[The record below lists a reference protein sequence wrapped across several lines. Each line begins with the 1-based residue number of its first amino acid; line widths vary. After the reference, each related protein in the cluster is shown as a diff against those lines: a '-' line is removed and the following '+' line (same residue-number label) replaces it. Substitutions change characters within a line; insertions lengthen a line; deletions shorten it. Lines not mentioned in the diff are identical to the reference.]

1 MRHLIF
7 LSIALFIAACS
18 NAPEPKKAVSEELPQ
33 AEAPATK
40 SPAPAVEAPVAPS
53 TDAAAQPQTPAATKP
68 AKKQVATS
76 PKKSTPMPAKKPVI
90 VREKWPEE
98 AATTVEMPEESLVPV
113 PAIQKAPAPPPLNH
127 EAFEQLLQKHVDDT
141 GKVNYKGLKSDKAAL
156 DAYCQLLTDNPPQEG
171 CSRSEALAYWINA
184 YNAYT
189 LKLMVDNYPTQSITK
204 LDGGKTWDVRRIKI
218 GSSKYSLNNIEND
231 IIRPKFQEPRIH
243 FAVNCAAKSC
253 PPLWNHAYTA
263 ENLETALE
271 SRARAFINNSS
282 YNTLAG
288 NRARVSK
295 IFDWYGTDFGDLR
308 VYLNKYADNPL
319 DANASIRFNEYDWDL
334 ND

>member
-1 MRHLIF
+1 MRHLIV
-7 LSIALFIAACS
+7 LAITLFIAACS
-18 NAPEPKKAVSEELPQ
+18 NAPEQKVAVSTEQ
-33 AEAPATK
+33 APVTAAPEV
-40 SPAPAVEAPVAPS
+40 PVEAVPEPS
-53 TDAAAQPQTPAATKP
+53 EDAAAQPQTTGASKP
-68 AKKQVATS
+68 TKKQVATA
-76 PKKSTPMPAKKPVI
+76 PKKSGPMPAKKPVT
-90 VREKWPEE
+90 VDDKRQMEK
-98 AATTVEMPEESLVPV
+98 AMSIEMPEESLVPV
-113 PAIQKAPAPPPLNH
+113 PAIQRPPAPPPLNH
-127 EAFEQLLQKHVDDT
+127 KAFEQLLQKYVDDT
-141 GKVNYKGLKSDKAAL
+141 GKVNYKALKTDKAAL

-171 CSRSEALAYWINA
+171 WSRNEALAYWINA

-189 LKLMVDNYPTQSITK
+189 LKLIVDNYPTSSIIK

-218 GSSKYSLNNIEND
+218 GGNKYSLNNIEND

-263 ENLETALE
+263 DNLETALE

-282 YNTLAG
+282 FNTLAG

-295 IFDWYGTDFGDLR
+295 IFDWYGADFGDLR
-308 VYLNKYADNPL
+308 AYLNKYADNPL